1 MSKTRRRSSSD
12 DVPNIRKFERLALE
26 ILEDGISTKEQLKE
40 LLVRYADKYAER
52 STSGA

>member
-1 MSKTRRRSSSD
+1 MKTRTRSSSD
-12 DVPNIRKFERLALE
+12 DVPYIRKFEQLALE
-26 ILEDGISTKEQLKE
+26 ILKDGINTKEQLKE